1 MRSAAFLG
9 VAILLILLQSNLF
22 RVLEPL
28 GSLVGPRLVHGLTPS
43 LVLPLIIFL
52 GVHEPSMARGALLAF
67 GLGYAQDILS
77 GAPVGLF
84 TFVSVTIWWLSR
96 VAGVRLTAQTALP
109 RMSLALL
116 FALVQSAIVLILL
129 AVFGSD
135 SQRPIEIATIMLPHA
150 LSTALFAP
158 LMFRLAQRLRPG
170 TAPVGAPAE
179 GGAPAG

>member
-9 VAILLILLQSNLF
+9 VAILLVLVESNLF
-22 RVLEPL
+22 RLLEPIAAL
-28 GSLVGPRLVHGLTPS
+28 IGPHLVHGLTPS

-52 GVHEPSMARGALLAF
+52 GVHEPSMPRGALLAF

-84 TFVSVTIWWLSR
+84 TFVSVAIWWLSR

-129 AVFGSD
+129 AVFGND
-135 SQRPIEIATIMLPHA
+135 SQRPVEIGTIIVPHA
-150 LSTALFAP
+150 LSTALFSP
-158 LMFRLAQRLRPG
+158 IMFRVAQKLRPG
-170 TAPVGAPAE
+170 TAPVGAPEA
-179 GGAPAG
+179 GAAVG